1 MDLQKMKNEMEEVKE
16 KLEVSNEFVE
26 TYKYLNAGDMTDA
39 IIKLSELERYL
50 LVALSLDNHDIKNH
64 FVRHNL
70 LPLKEIGQHLYDAME
85 EHVSDNKIIEKLI
98 QLTGDK
104 YIDLSVLVDPL
115 GNEMPEPANQS
126 EAREYKLRFID

>member
-1 MDLQKMKNEMEEVKE
+1 MDLQKMKNEMEEAKK
-16 KLEVSNEFVE
+16 KLEVSKEFVE

-50 LVALSLDNHDIKNH
+50 LVTLSLDNHDIKSH